1 MWKKFTHRQHV
12 LERPD
17 SYVGRV
23 EKDLVRYWD
32 PTTYE
37 SKTLC
42 VSPALLKIFDEI
54 LVNASDEFFRDP
66 KANKIDVTFSIET
79 GEISVSNN
87 KPIPVQKHD
96 GDENLW
102 LPELIFGHLLTSSN
116 FDDDAGARYTGGRNG
131 YGAKLT
137 NIYSGRFAVNID
149 DPVNKLSYNQV
160 WVDNMAT
167 CRVPVIQP
175 FTKKSGST
183 TITFIPDYKRLGSPR
198 FDLIEPLFRRRAT
211 EIGTWVPKVTYNGES
226 VGTHFE
232 EFALRHIPEDSTH
245 AKMKQG
251 NWEIIVAHSD
261 DGFQQISFVNG
272 ISTSKGGTH
281 VDHLILELSKA
292 LKSTPA
298 QIKQHLFVFVKLL
311 IDKPS
316 FESQTKTELNT
327 KIKECL
333 ELKPKFVKDV
343 LACGLGDDLKNL
355 EKSRLKKSDGV
366 KRDRVKGIPELDD
379 ANWAGGPKS
388 EQCTL
393 IITEGNSAK
402 ALAIAGLSVVGR
414 DRFGVFPLRGKPKN
428 VRDSSVKQLESNKEF
443 MALKQILGLKQDTKD
458 SSKLRYGRLMIMTD
472 ADLDGSHI
480 KGLVLNMFH
489 VFWPGLLKAGYVC
502 AMVTPVVKKGSEW
515 FYTEEAFKA
524 SGASSSGAKYYKG
537 LGTSTSSEA
546 REYFKMIEKLTV
558 KFGTDQE
565 TDQSMVL
572 AFSKAHASDR
582 KDWLLAYMALD
593 QRPFVNYGSVRQLQV
608 SDFIHKDL
616 IKFSEADIF
625 RSIPHL
631 VDGLKPSQRKVIFA
645 AKKKNLEKDM
655 QVGQFAGYVGE
666 HTDYH
671 HGEASLHGTIIG
683 LAQDFTGSNNINL
696 LVPSGQFGSRLEG
709 GNDHASVRYISTRL
723 FPETKRIF
731 DPKDDPVLTFNGT
744 TPEPDFFVPVL
755 PMILVN
761 GADGIGTGFSCSVP
775 CFDPKDIRANIIRIL
790 NREPL
795 VPMNPWYR
803 GFTGKIEK
811 KGDNVWTAYGK
822 VNEGIVTELPP
833 GLWTQD
839 YKEYLDSLI
848 DSGKIHRYEN
858 HSTETKPHFVIQGG
872 PVPVPHKDIRT
883 TNMYLVTPTGIRK
896 FESPEEILFEYAKIR
911 LQFYKARKKHLKKVL
926 EEKIKSLDEK
936 RVFIDMVIKG
946 SLIVFRRPKRELV
959 TEMKVLGLPESL
971 LETRTYEYT
980 EENVAALTETLEKTK
995 ETLRE
1000 LEATGIS
1007 DMWKK
1012 DLAAFSH
1019 AGTE

>member
-23 EKDLVRYWD
+23 EKDLIRYWD
-32 PTTYE
+32 PKP
-37 SKTLC
+37 KTLL

-66 KANKIDVTFSIET
+66 KANKIDVTFSTET
-79 GEISVSNN
+79 GEISIRNN

-96 GDENLW
+96 DELW

-131 YGAKLT
+131 YGAKLA
-137 NIYSGRFAVNID
+137 NIYSGKFAVSIE
-149 DPVNKLSYNQV
+149 DPVNKLEYVQI
-160 WVDNMAT
+160 WIDNMET
-167 CRVPVIQP
+167 CQAPVIQP
-175 FTKKSGST
+175 FTKKTGST

-198 FDLIEPLFRRRAT
+198 FDLIEPLFRRRAI

-226 VGTHFE
+226 VGTNFE
-232 EFALRHIPEDSTH
+232 EFAIRHLEPDAPH

-281 VDHLILELSKA
+281 VDHLIQELSKA

-298 QIKQHLFVFVKLL
+298 QIKQHLFVFIKLL

-327 KIKECL
+327 KIKEQL
-333 ELKPKFVKDV
+333 ELKPKFIKDV

-355 EKSRLKKSDGV
+355 EKNRLKKTDGV
-366 KRDRVKGIPELDD
+366 KRDRIKGIPELDD

-402 ALAIAGLSVVGR
+402 ALAIAGLSVIGR
-414 DRFGVFPLRGKPKN
+414 DTYGVFPLRGKPKN
-428 VRDSSVKQLESNKEF
+428 VRDSSIKQLESNKEF
-443 MALKQILGLKQDTKD
+443 AALKQILGLKQDTKD

-489 VFWPGLLKAGYVC
+489 VFWPKLLSAGYVC
-502 AMVTPVVKKGSEW
+502 AMVTPVVKKGSQW

-524 SGASSSGAKYYKG
+524 SGSSQSGAKYYKG
-537 LGTSTSSEA
+537 LGTSTSAEA
-546 REYFKMIEKLTV
+546 REYFKMIDKLTV
-558 KFGTDQE
+558 RFGTDLE
-565 TDQSMVL
+565 TDDSMIL
-572 AFSKAHASDR
+572 AFAKTHSANR
-582 KDWLLAYMALD
+582 KDWLRTYMALD

-608 SDFIHKDL
+608 SEFIHKDL

-631 VDGLKPSQRKVIFA
+631 VDGLKPSQRKVLFA

-666 HTDYH
+666 NTDYH

-709 GNDHASVRYISTRL
+709 GKDHASVRYISTRL
-723 FPETKRIF
+723 APETKKLF
-731 DPKDDPVLTFNGT
+731 DPRDDPILSFSGS
-744 TPEPDFFVPVL
+744 TPEPDFFVPEI
-755 PMILVN
+755 PIILVN

-775 CFDPKDIRANIIRIL
+775 CFNPKDIKANIIRIL
-790 NREPL
+790 DREPM

-803 GFTGKIEK
+803 GFTGRIEK
-811 KGDNVWTAYGK
+811 KDDHTWTAYGTVK
-822 VNEGIVTELPP
+822 EGVVTELPP

-839 YKEYLDSLI
+839 YKEHLDSLI
-848 DSGKIHRYEN
+848 DSGRIQKYEN
-858 HSTETKPHFVIQGG
+858 QSSDTKPHFTVHGG
-872 PVPVPHKDIRT
+872 TIEIPQRDIRT
-883 TNMYLVTPTGIRK
+883 SNMYLVTPSGIRK
-896 FESPEEILFEYAKIR
+896 FESAEEILFEYTKIK
-911 LQFYKARKKHLKKVL
+911 LQFYKARKKHMKQVL
-926 EEKIKSLDEK
+926 EERITSLDEK
-936 RVFIDMVIKG
+936 KRFIDLVIKG
-946 SLIVFRRPKRELV
+946 KLVVFRRPKNELV
-959 TEMKVLGLPESL
+959 AEMNSLGLPATL
-971 LETRTYEYT
+971 LDTKTLEYT
-980 EENVAALTETLEKTK
+980 EENVKSLTDYLEQTRVDLG
-995 ETLRE
+995 T
-1000 LEATGIS
+1000 LEATGIA

-1012 DLAAFSH
+1012 DIDTL
-1019 AGTE
+1019 

>member
-66 KANKIDVTFSIET
+66 KANKIDVTFCKESGRISIT
-79 GEISVSNN
+79 NN

-96 GDENLW
+96 GDENIW

-137 NIYSGRFAVNID
+137 NIYSTEFTVSIQ
-149 DPVNKLSYNQV
+149 DPVNKLEYHQV
-160 WVDNMAT
+160 WVNNMET
-167 CRVPVIQP
+167 CQQPVIQP

-183 TITFIPDYKRLGSPR
+183 RITFIPDYKRLGTPK
-198 FDLIEPLFRRRAT
+198 FDLIEPLFRRRVT
-211 EIGTWVPKVTYNGES
+211 EIGTWVPKVTYDSES
-226 VGTHFE
+226 VGNNFE
-232 EFALRHIPEDSTH
+232 EFALRHLPAESSH

-281 VDHLILELSKA
+281 IDHLVQELSKA
-292 LKSTPA
+292 LSSTPS
-298 QIKQHLFVFVKLL
+298 QIKQHLFVFLKLL

-327 KIKECL
+327 KIKENL
-333 ELKPKFVKDV
+333 ELKPKFIKDV

-355 EKSRLKKSDGV
+355 ERNRLKKSDGA

-379 ANWAGGPKS
+379 ANWAGGSKS
-388 EQCTL
+388 DQCTL

-414 DRFGVFPLRGKPKN
+414 DRYGVFPLRGKPKN

-443 MALKQILGLKQDTKD
+443 AALKQILGLKQDTQD

-472 ADLDGSHI
+472 ADMDGSHI

-489 VFWPGLLKAGYVC
+489 VFWPKLLKAGYVC
-502 AMVTPVVKKGSEW
+502 AMVTPVVKKGPDW

-524 SGASSSGAKYYKG
+524 SGESQSGAKYYKG
-537 LGTSTSSEA
+537 LGTSTSAEA
-546 REYFKMIEKLTV
+546 REYFKMIDKLTV
-558 KFGTDQE
+558 RFGTDLE
-565 TDQSMVL
+565 TDNSMIL
-572 AFSKAHASDR
+572 AFAKTHASDR
-582 KDWLLAYMALD
+582 KDWLRTYMALD
-593 QRPFVNYGSVRQLQV
+593 QRPFVNYGSVTRLPV
-608 SDFIHKDL
+608 SEFIHKDL

-631 VDGLKPSQRKVIFA
+631 VDGLKPSQRKVIFG

-709 GNDHASVRYISTRL
+709 GKDHASVRYISTRL
-723 FPETKRIF
+723 APDTKRLF
-731 DPKDDPVLTFNGT
+731 DPRDDPVLTFSGS
-744 TPEPDFFVPVL
+744 TPEPDFFVPEL

-775 CFDPKDIRANIIRIL
+775 CFNPVDIKANILRIL
-790 NREPL
+790 DREPMI
-795 VPMNPWYR
+795 PMNPWYR
-803 GFTGKIEK
+803 GFTGRIEK
-811 KGDNVWTAYGK
+811 KDDQVWTAYGT
-822 VNEGIVTELPP
+822 VTAEGAVTELPP

-839 YKEYLDSLI
+839 YKEHLESLI
-848 DSGKIHRYEN
+848 DSGKIRGYEN
-858 HSTETKPHFVIQGG
+858 HSTETRPNFVIQGG
-872 PVPVPHKDIRT
+872 PVPVPQKDIRT
-883 TNMYLVTPTGIRK
+883 SNMYLVTPNGIRK
-896 FESPEEILFEYAKIR
+896 FDSPEEILFEYTKVR

-926 EEKIKSLDEK
+926 EEKIQKLDQK
-936 RVFIDMVIKG
+936 RIFIDMVIRG
-946 SLIVFRRPKRELV
+946 TLVVFRRPKGELV
-959 TEMKVLGLPESL
+959 AEMIGLGLPESL
-971 LETRTYEYT
+971 LETRTLEYT
-980 EENVAALTETLEKTK
+980 EENVVALIGILEKTRA
-995 ETLRE
+995 ELRD
-1000 LEATGIS
+1000 LEATGLA
-1007 DMWKK
+1007 DMWKR
-1012 DLAAFSH
+1012 DLDVV
-1019 AGTE
+1019 

>member
-23 EKDLVRYWD
+23 EKDLIRYWD
-32 PTTYE
+32 PKP
-37 SKTLC
+37 KTLL

-54 LVNASDEFFRDP
+54 LVNASDEYLRDP

-79 GEISVSNN
+79 GEISIRNN

-96 GDENLW
+96 GAEDLW

-137 NIYSGRFAVNID
+137 NIYSGRFTVNIE
-149 DPVNKLSYNQV
+149 DPVNKLTYNQI
-160 WVDNMAT
+160 WIDNMET
-167 CRVPVIQP
+167 CQAPVIQT
-175 FTKKSGST
+175 FTKKTGST
-183 TITFIPDYKRLGSPR
+183 TVTFIPDYKRLGSPK
-198 FDLIEPLFRRRAT
+198 FDLIEPVFRRRAI

-226 VGTHFE
+226 VGTNFE
-232 EFALRHIPEDSTH
+232 DFAMSHLEPDAPH

-281 VDHLILELSKA
+281 VDHLVQELSKA
-292 LKSTPA
+292 IGSSPS
-298 QIKQHLFVFVKLL
+298 QIKQHLFVFIKLL

-327 KIKECL
+327 KIKEHL
-333 ELKPKFVKDV
+333 ELKPKFIKDV

-355 EKSRLKKSDGV
+355 EKNRLKKSDGT
-366 KRDRVKGIPELDD
+366 KRDRIKGIPELDD

-388 EQCTL
+388 DQCTL

-402 ALAIAGLSVVGR
+402 ALAIAGLSVIGR
-414 DRFGVFPLRGKPKN
+414 DKYGVFPLRGKPKN
-428 VRDSSVKQLESNKEF
+428 VRDSSIKQLESNKEF
-443 MALKQILGLKQDTKD
+443 AALKQILGLKQDTKD

-489 VFWPGLLKAGYVC
+489 VFWPKLLISGYVC
-502 AMVTPVVKKGSEW
+502 AMVTPVVKKGSQW

-524 SGASSSGAKYYKG
+524 SGSSSSGAKYYKG
-537 LGTSTSSEA
+537 LGTSTSAEA
-546 REYFKMIEKLTV
+546 REYFKMIDKLTV
-558 KFGTDQE
+558 RFEADTQTD
-565 TDQSMVL
+565 DSMAL
-572 AFSKAHASDR
+572 AFAKTHASDR
-582 KDWLLAYMALD
+582 KDWLRAYMAIEN
-593 QRPFVNYGSVRQLQV
+593 RPFVNYGSVRSLPV
-608 SDFIHKDL
+608 SEFIHKDL

-631 VDGLKPSQRKVIFA
+631 VDGLKPSQRKVLFA

-696 LVPSGQFGSRLEG
+696 FVPSGQFGSRLEG
-709 GNDHASVRYISTRL
+709 GKDHASVRYISTRL
-723 FPETKRIF
+723 APDTKKLF
-731 DPKDDPVLTFNGT
+731 DPRDDPILTFSG
-744 TPEPDFFVPVL
+744 TPEPDFFVPEI
-755 PMILVN
+755 PIILVN

-775 CFDPKDIRANIIRIL
+775 CFNPKDIKANIIRIL
-790 NREPL
+790 DREPM

-803 GFTGKIEK
+803 GFTGRIEK
-811 KGDNVWTAYGK
+811 KDDHTWTAYGTVK
-822 VNEGIVTELPP
+822 DGVVTELPP

-839 YKEYLDSLI
+839 YKEHLDNLI
-848 DSGKIHRYEN
+848 DTGRIQKYEN
-858 HSTETKPHFVIQGG
+858 QSSDTKPHFTIHGG
-872 PVPVPHKDIRT
+872 KIEVPQKDIRT
-883 TNMYLVTPTGIRK
+883 SNMYLVTPNGIRK
-896 FESPEEILFEYAKIR
+896 FESAEEILFEYTKVK
-911 LQFYKARKKHLKKVL
+911 LQFYKARKKHMKKVL

-936 RVFIDMVIKG
+936 KRFIDLVIKG
-946 SLIVFRRPKRELV
+946 TLLVFRRPKDELV
-959 TEMKVLGLPESL
+959 AEMTGLGLPTTL
-971 LETRTYEYT
+971 LETRTLEYT
-980 EENVAALTETLEKTK
+980 EENVKSLGVYLDQIRTELGCLES
-995 ETLRE
+995 
-1000 LEATGIS
+1000 TGVA

-1012 DLAAFSH
+1012 DIDAL
-1019 AGTE
+1019 

>member
-23 EKDLVRYWD
+23 EKDLVKYWD
-32 PTTYE
+32 PSTYE

-54 LVNASDEFFRDP
+54 LVNASDEFFRDS
-66 KANKIDVTFSIET
+66 KANKIDVTFCKTS
-79 GEISVSNN
+79 GRISVTNN
-87 KPIPVQKHD
+87 KPIPVQRHD
-96 GDENLW
+96 ELLW

-137 NIYSGRFAVNID
+137 NIYSTEFTVTIQ
-149 DPVNKLSYNQV
+149 DPTNKLEYHQV
-160 WVDNMAT
+160 WVDNMET

-183 TITFIPDYKRLGSPR
+183 RITFIPDYKRLGSPK
-198 FDLIEPLFRRRAT
+198 FDLIEPLFRRRVT
-211 EIGTWVPKVTYNGES
+211 EIGTWVPKVTYDGES
-226 VGTHFE
+226 VGGSFE
-232 EFALRHIPEDSTH
+232 EFAMRHLPEDAPHS
-245 AKMKQG
+245 KMKQG

-281 VDHLILELSKA
+281 VDHLIQVLSKA
-292 LKSTPA
+292 LASTPS

-311 IDKPS
+311 VDKPS

-327 KIKECL
+327 QIKEQL
-333 ELKPKFVKDV
+333 ELKPKFIKDV

-355 EKSRLKKSDGV
+355 EKNRLKKSDGV

-379 ANWAGGPKS
+379 ANWAGGTKS

-414 DRFGVFPLRGKPKN
+414 DRYGVFPLRGKPKN

-443 MALKQILGLKQDTKD
+443 AALKQILGLKQDTQD

-489 VFWPGLLKAGYVC
+489 VFWPKLLKAGYVC
-502 AMVTPVVKKGSEW
+502 AMVTPVVKKGPDW

-524 SGASSSGAKYYKG
+524 SGSGASGAKYYKG
-537 LGTSTSSEA
+537 LGTSTSAEA
-546 REYFKMIEKLTV
+546 REYFKMIDKLTV
-558 KFGTDQE
+558 RFGTDQE
-565 TDQSMVL
+565 TDKSMIL
-572 AFSKAHASDR
+572 AFAKTHASDR
-582 KDWLLAYMALD
+582 KDWLRTYMALEN
-593 QRPFVNYGSVRQLQV
+593 RPFVNYGSVNRLPV
-608 SDFIHKDL
+608 SEFIHKDL

-631 VDGLKPSQRKVIFA
+631 VDGLKPSQRKVIFG

-655 QVGQFAGYVGE
+655 QVGQFAGYIGE

-709 GNDHASVRYISTRL
+709 GKDHASVRYISTRL
-723 FPETKRIF
+723 APDTKKLF
-731 DPKDDPVLTFNGT
+731 DSKDDPVLVFSTG

-755 PMILVN
+755 PIILVN

-775 CFDPKDIRANIIRIL
+775 CFNPKDIKANIIRIL
-790 NREPL
+790 NREPP
-795 VPMNPWYR
+795 VSMTPWYK
-803 GFTGKIEK
+803 GFTGRIEK
-811 KGDNVWTAYGK
+811 KDDHTWTAYGTLK
-822 VNEGIVTELPP
+822 DGIVTELPP
-833 GLWTQD
+833 GMWTQD
-839 YKEYLDSLI
+839 YKEYLDGLI
-848 DSGKIHRYEN
+848 DTGRIQKYEN
-858 HSTETKPHFVIQGG
+858 HSTETKPHFVVYGWEN
-872 PVPVPHKDIRT
+872 PDVPKRDIRT
-883 TNMYLVTPTGIRK
+883 SNMYLVTPNGIRK
-896 FESPEEILFEYAKIR
+896 FESAEEILFEYTKIR

-926 EEKIKSLDEK
+926 DEKIQRLDQK
-936 RVFIDMVIKG
+936 RLFIDMVVKG
-946 SLIVFRRPKRELV
+946 TLVVFRRPKGELV
-959 TEMKVLGLPESL
+959 AEMNGLGLPESL
-971 LETRTYEYT
+971 LETRTLEYT
-980 EENVAALTETLEKTK
+980 AENVLSLGEYLERTR

-1000 LEATGIS
+1000 IESTGVA

-1012 DLAAFSH
+1012 DID
-1019 AGTE
+1019 TI

>member
-23 EKDLVRYWD
+23 EKDLVKYWD
-32 PTTYE
+32 PITYE

-66 KANKIDVTFSIET
+66 KANKIDVTFCKTS
-79 GEISVSNN
+79 GRISVTNN
-87 KPIPVQKHD
+87 KPIPVQRHD
-96 GDENLW
+96 GDENIW

-116 FDDDAGARYTGGRNG
+116 FDDESGARYTGGRNG

-137 NIYSGRFAVNID
+137 NIYSTEFTVSIQ
-149 DPVNKLSYNQV
+149 DPVNKLEYHQI
-160 WVDNMAT
+160 WVNNMDT

-183 TITFIPDYKRLGSPR
+183 KITFIPDYKRLGSPKL
-198 FDLIEPLFRRRAT
+198 DLIEPLFRRRAS
-211 EIGTWVPKVTYNGES
+211 EIGTWVPKVTYDGES
-226 VGTHFE
+226 VGVSFE
-232 EFALRHIPEDSTH
+232 EFALRHLPADAPHS
-245 AKMKQG
+245 KMKQG

-281 VDHLILELSKA
+281 VDHLVQELSKA
-292 LKSTPA
+292 LSSTPS

-327 KIKECL
+327 KIKEQL
-333 ELKPKFVKDV
+333 ELKTKFIKDV
-343 LACGLGDDLKNL
+343 LACGLGEDLKNL
-355 EKSRLKKSDGV
+355 ERNRLKKSDGT

-379 ANWAGGPKS
+379 ANWAGGSKS
-388 EQCTL
+388 DQCTL

-414 DRFGVFPLRGKPKN
+414 DRYGVFPLRGKPKN

-443 MALKQILGLKQDTKD
+443 ASLKQILGLKQDTQD

-489 VFWPGLLKAGYVC
+489 VFWPKLLKAGYVC
-502 AMVTPVVKKGSEW
+502 AMVTPVVKKGPDW

-524 SGASSSGAKYYKG
+524 SGASQSGAKYYKG

-546 REYFKMIEKLTV
+546 REYFKMIDKLTV
-558 KFGTDQE
+558 RFGTDME
-565 TDQSMVL
+565 TDKSMIL
-572 AFSKAHASDR
+572 AFAKTHASDR
-582 KDWLLAYMALD
+582 KDWLRTYMALE
-593 QRPFVNYGSVRQLQV
+593 QRPFVNYGSVTRLPV
-608 SDFIHKDL
+608 SEFIHKDL

-631 VDGLKPSQRKVIFA
+631 VDGLKPSQRKVIFG

-709 GNDHASVRYISTRL
+709 GKDHASVRYISTRL
-723 FPETKRIF
+723 ALETLKLF
-731 DPKDDPVLTFNGT
+731 DPRDDPILTFSGT
-744 TPEPDFFVPVL
+744 TPEPDFFVPEI

-775 CFDPKDIRANIIRIL
+775 CFNPVDIKANIIRIL
-790 NREPL
+790 NRESL
-795 VPMNPWYR
+795 IPMTPWYR
-803 GFTGKIEK
+803 GFTGRIEK
-811 KGDNVWTAYGK
+811 KDDQVWTAYGT
-822 VNEGIVTELPP
+822 VTSEGVITELPP
-833 GLWTQD
+833 GVWTQD
-839 YKEYLDSLI
+839 YKEHLDILI
-848 DSGKIHRYEN
+848 DTGKIRSYEN
-858 HSTETKPHFVIQGG
+858 HSTETRPNFVIHGG
-872 PVPVPHKDIRT
+872 QVPVPQKDIRT
-883 TNMYLVTPTGIRK
+883 SNMYLITPNGIRK
-896 FESPEEILFEYAKIR
+896 FESPEEILFEYTKIR
-911 LQFYKARKKHLKKVL
+911 LQFYKARKKHLKKIL
-926 EEKIKSLDEK
+926 EEKLVKLDQK
-936 RVFIDMVIKG
+936 RIFIDMVIKG
-946 SLIVFRRPKRELV
+946 TLVVFKRPKGELV
-959 TEMKVLGLPESL
+959 TDMNGLGLPESL
-971 LETRTYEYT
+971 LETRTLEYT
-980 EENVAALTETLEKTK
+980 EENVRSLGETLEKTRD
-995 ETLRE
+995 TLRFV
-1000 LEATGIS
+1000 EATGIS
-1007 DMWKK
+1007 DMWKE
-1012 DLAAFSH
+1012 DLRVL
-1019 AGTE
+1019 